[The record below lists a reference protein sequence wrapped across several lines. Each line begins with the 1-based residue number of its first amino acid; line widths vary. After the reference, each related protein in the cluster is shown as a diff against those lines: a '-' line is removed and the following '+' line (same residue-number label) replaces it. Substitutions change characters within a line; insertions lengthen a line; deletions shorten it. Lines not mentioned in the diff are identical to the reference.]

1 MTAPTAHARARAVM
15 REDERVTALELFF
28 DLVFVLALTQCT
40 TLMSREASW
49 LGLVKGLAL
58 LALLWWCWGG
68 YAWLTSVVNPEEGV
82 VRLVMFLAMAG
93 LLVAALC
100 IPGAFGSE
108 AVLFVAAYATV
119 RVAHL
124 ALFTLASRDDALL
137 RRSVTGLAASSALG
151 IALLGAAAFSGG
163 AVRASL
169 WALALLLDIGG
180 PFLFGAE
187 GWKLVP
193 GHFAD
198 RHGAIIIIALG
209 ESIVAIGVGAHGLVD
224 SGVVVAAI
232 LGMAIAA
239 ALWWT
244 YFDVVALVATRRL
257 VQLPAGRE
265 RNELARDSYSY
276 MHYLMI
282 AGIALIAVGVKQT
295 LEDVGGTLGP
305 VIATAL
311 LGGAALYL
319 LGHVGFRLRNVHTL
333 NRQRLVAAVLLLAV
347 IPAASRAPGLAGV
360 AGLAAV
366 LSVLVAYE
374 ATRFAEARDRV
385 RHQPATDE

>member
-1 MTAPTAHARARAVM
+1 
-15 REDERVTALELFF
+15 
-28 DLVFVLALTQCT
+28 
-40 TLMSREASW
+40 
-49 LGLVKGLAL
+49 L
-58 LALLWWCWGG
+58 L
-68 YAWLTSVVNPEEGV
+68 
-82 VRLVMFLAMAG
+82 
-93 LLVAALC
+93 
-100 IPGAFGSE
+100 
-108 AVLFVAAYATV
+108 
-119 RVAHL
+119 
-124 ALFTLASRDDALL
+124 TLASRDDALL

-163 AVRASL
+163 AVRASM

-257 VQLPAGRE
+257 VQLPPGRE

-305 VIATAL
+305 V
-311 LGGAALYL
+311 
-319 LGHVGFRLRNVHTL
+319 
-333 NRQRLVAAVLLLAV
+333 
-347 IPAASRAPGLAGV
+347 
-360 AGLAAV
+360 
-366 LSVLVAYE
+366 
-374 ATRFAEARDRV
+374 
-385 RHQPATDE
+385 